1 MMGWKNKLGAA
12 LLCLGCLPAWATTL
26 SVTATPDATTPGSK
40 LSVAVKVSEVS
51 KLAAYN
57 FALSYDASI
66 LKLTDYTVGN
76 FLGSGGAETDQGYF
90 GADPG
95 FIGYVYGT
103 IVSDFSGVD
112 GSGALAYFTF
122 ETLAA
127 GVSALTLSDTLLVS
141 NAGDEIAAIVQN
153 GSVAVAT
160 PGTDVPEPAS
170 WMLVGVGLAGAGAL
184 RRRRVRAVTALA

>member
-1 MMGWKNKLGAA
+1 MMGWKRNLGAA
-12 LLCLGCLPAWATTL
+12 LLSIACAQAWATTL

-40 LSVAVKVSEVS
+40 LSVAVKVSDVS
-51 KLAAYN
+51 NLAAYN

-76 FLGSGGAETDQGYF
+76 FLGSGGAHTDQGYF

-112 GSGALAYFTF
+112 GGGALAYFTF
-122 ETLAA
+122 ETLAN
-127 GVSALTLSDTLLVS
+127 GISALTLSDTLLVS
-141 NAGDEIAAIVQN
+141 NSGDEIAAIVQN

-160 PGTDVPEPAS
+160 PGADVPEPAS
-170 WMLVGVGLAGAGAL
+170 WMLVGVGLVGAGAL
-184 RRRRVRAVTALA
+184 RRRRASVAAALA